1 MFERVVEIILFLVSE
16 LRSQKQLSGV
26 DVASLSR
33 DGYTQS
39 EISTAFSWLFDQM
52 SVGRPILRSGETSRG
67 SHRILHDIERM
78 VIGTEAYGY
87 LLQWADLGILSQ
99 DDVERIIER
108 IMAAGFSDVGIEEM
122 KTFIA
127 GMLFGNEQ
135 GIPSGKNLWGG
146 SDTIH

>member
-1 MFERVVEIILFLVSE
+1 MFERVVEIILYLVSE
-16 LRSQKQLSGV
+16 LRSQKQLSDV

-39 EISTAFSWLFDQM
+39 EISTAFSWLFDQI
-52 SVGRPILRSGETSRG
+52 STGRHVTPTEESKRD

-87 LLQWADLGILSQ
+87 LLQWVDLGILSY

-108 IMAAGFSDVGIEEM
+108 IMAAGFSSIGIEEM

-127 GMLFGNEQ
+127 GTLFGNEQ